1 MNELSM
7 RSTVCSK
14 VEKEAHFAPE
24 ALIVVPSMVSVR
36 TLDSPISMEIMVCRT
51 DSLFTGGHG
60 VHLQYQAREEHLA
73 FPDRNYG
80 LDVLEV
86 RRSG

>member
-60 VHLQYQAREEHLA
+60 SSPPVPGKGTALS
-73 FPDRNYG
+73 F
-80 LDVLEV
+80 
-86 RRSG
+86 S